1 MLNTATIESR
11 IVSMMQSTKDLK
23 DRYQSLEAE
32 RANLESELEEL
43 RRTATNRVA
52 ALEGN
57 VAAMR
62 EEVKGLRD
70 ILIAPAPVSAPTPV
84 KVEPVKPVEPAAP
97 VVADSGLEVKPSVE
111 TSKAGES
118 DMDSILESLS
128 GDELKVVELLQAH
141 DRKYPQKQIRIDA
154 KLSWLQANRVISH
167 LVERGVVSI
176 EKKGSI
182 EIVVLSESVK

>member
-1 MLNTATIESR
+1 
-11 IVSMMQSTKDLK
+11 MQSTKDLK
-23 DRYQSLEAE
+23 DKYQSLEAE
-32 RANLESELEEL
+32 RAHLESELEDL
-43 RRTATNRVA
+43 RRTAANRVA

-57 VAAMR
+57 VAVLR

-70 ILIAPAPVSAPTPV
+70 ILIAPAPVSTPAPI
-84 KVEPVKPVEPAAP
+84 KVEPVKPVEPASP
-97 VVADSGLEVKPSVE
+97 VVADSGLEVKSSVE
-111 TSKAGES
+111 SPKDEES

-167 LVERGVVSI
+167 LVERGVVSV

-182 EIVVLSESVK
+182 EIIALSDSVR

>member
-1 MLNTATIESR
+1 
-11 IVSMMQSTKDLK
+11 MQSTKDLK
-23 DRYQSLEAE
+23 DKYQSLEAE
-32 RANLESELEEL
+32 RAHLESELEEL
-43 RRTATNRVA
+43 RRTAANRVA

-70 ILIAPAPVSAPTPV
+70 ILIAPAPVSTPAPV
-84 KVEPVKPVEPAAP
+84 KVEPVKPVEPAAAP
-97 VVADSGLEVKPSVE
+97 VVADSGLEAKPSVE

-176 EKKGSI
+176 EKKGPI